1 MLAFTICQIGQRSV
15 MSVFW
20 TMPPMLLA
28 GTAAAGGIALIN
40 AIGNLGGYF
49 GPTVMGTL
57 RDATGGYSGGLLVL
71 AGGLILE
78 AILVSTLK
86 LPNTLSAARGPQPAR
101 FEVKARVARRGV
113 LDATFGDVR
122 VSGHVEEW
130 LKWSYEG
137 ERLGPFV
144 AGLLEHPARVAV
156 EKERVQRKY
165 DLAPGRIRFPRIA
178 AGTEVVRGAYLELA
192 RVRAGGTTGW
202 SVGVE
207 AFGPPE
213 DARLEEAL
221 HRLAGEVF
229 RDCPRSLRLEESASY
244 PGWLSAL
251 Q

>member
-1 MLAFTICQIGQRSV
+1 MLRSV
-15 MSVFW
+15 EVRWFV
-20 TMPPMLLA
+20 A
-28 GTAAAGGIALIN
+28 GAVDERVAAWLDAGA
-40 AIGNLGGYF
+40 
-49 GPTVMGTL
+49 PTSREDL
-57 RDATGGYSGGLLVL
+57 YLVL
-71 AGGLILE
+71 PGSDDMGVKVRGPE
-78 AILVSTLK
+78 VT
-86 LPNTLSAARGPQPAR
+86 ARGPQPAR